1 MIKLNSIIEHNFTI
15 NNDFVVKIEKDEKSD
30 LSCVS
35 NYGQW
40 KTKYGSFNLKSNLR
54 LEVGEIIIIYPKKNL
69 LKDFLDLMLILIPF
83 C

>member
-40 KTKYGSFNLKSNLR
+40 KTKYGSFNCSFFTNEEEGCGSSL
-54 LEVGEIIIIYPKKNL
+54 
-69 LKDFLDLMLILIPF
+69 
-83 C
+83 